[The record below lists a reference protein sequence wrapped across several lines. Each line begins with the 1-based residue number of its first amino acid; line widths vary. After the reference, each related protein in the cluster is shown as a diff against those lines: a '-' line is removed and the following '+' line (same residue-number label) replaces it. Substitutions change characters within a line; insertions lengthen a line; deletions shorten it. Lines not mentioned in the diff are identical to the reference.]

1 MQKRLVSDMAKKSNN
16 LDPINDI
23 LNNYVKLVSKD
34 ADNAAEETAK
44 ATANHLKHTSP
55 HLSGSYAKGWRA
67 DKKYGAWVV
76 HNKTDYQLTHLL
88 ENGHDV
94 VAWGKK
100 VGHVKA
106 YPHIKE
112 AEDLA
117 KDYFE
122 QLLKE
127 KIENDH

>member
-1 MQKRLVSDMAKKSNN
+1 MAITGGKDLSG
-16 LDPINDI
+16 INKI
-23 LNNYVKLVSKD
+23 LNDYVALVAKD
-34 ADNAAEETAK
+34 SDKAAEDAAK
-44 ATANHLKHTSP
+44 ATANTLKRTSP
-55 HLSGSYAKGWRA
+55 KLSGSYAKGWRA
-67 DKKYGAWVV
+67 DKLYGAWVV

-88 ENGHDV
+88 EHGHDT

-122 QLLKE
+122 QLLRE
-127 KIENDH
+127 KLENDN